1 MPQRERNR
9 VLWTVAA
16 ILLVAAA
23 VYAPMALLAPLP
35 TARVVDLG
43 LRTASGK
50 DAPPVLPAAGSAAVT
65 LGPDEA
71 PVGSTNAVPI
81 AAAAKIVT
89 ALLVL
94 DKHPL
99 EAGRSGPNVPVT
111 ADDFASYQRYTAQ
124 GVRAVRVVTGDTWTE
139 REALH
144 AMLLASSNNHAEMLA
159 RWAYG
164 SLDGYRAAARAWLD
178 AHGLRSI
185 SVADTTG
192 LSAGSVGSGADL
204 ARLAALAFA
213 DPFLAEAA
221 GLDHATTTRGL

>member
-16 ILLVAAA
+16 VLLVAAA
-23 VYAPMALLAPLP
+23 VYAPAALLAPLP
-35 TARVVDLG
+35 AAAVTRLDLKTTAG
-43 LRTASGK
+43 EGA
-50 DAPPVLPAAGSAAVT
+50 APALPAAGSAAVT
-65 LGPDEA
+65 LGVDQK
-71 PVGSTNAVPI
+71 PVGRTDAVPI
-81 AAAAKIVT
+81 ASAAKIVT

-124 GVRAVRVVTGDTWTE
+124 GVRAVRVVAGDTWTE

-164 SLDGYRAAARAWLD
+164 TLDGYRTAAQAWL
-178 AHGLRSI
+178 AKHGPRSI
-185 SVADTTG
+185 RVADTTS
-192 LSAGSVGSGADL
+192 LSPDSVGSGADL
-204 ARLAALAFA
+204 AQLAALAFA
-213 DPFLAEAA
+213 DPFL
-221 GLDHATTTRGL
+221 

>member
-124 GVRAVRVVTGDTWTE
+124 GVRAVRVVAGDTRTE
-139 REALH
+139 REGPPAVLPPP
-144 AMLLASSNNHAEMLA
+144 SNNHPGMLA
-159 RWAYG
+159 PRG
-164 SLDGYRAAARAWLD
+164 DGTPDRHPPAA
-178 AHGLRSI
+178 
-185 SVADTTG
+185 
-192 LSAGSVGSGADL
+192 
-204 ARLAALAFA
+204 
-213 DPFLAEAA
+213 
-221 GLDHATTTRGL
+221 